1 MILKMNIIYRKVY
14 NGHDGI
20 KCKCK
25 TDTYEYFGSV
35 RHGVYMVPNGIL
47 TTYTYNQKNK
57 PSGKM

>member
-1 MILKMNIIYRKVY
+1 MY